1 MKSLSCVQLVVTLWT
16 AAHQAPP
23 SMGFSRQESGLLQK
37 GNVYIYW
44 ASLVSQ
50 KVKNLPT
57 MRETW
62 ALSLGWED
70 PLKKG
75 TVPDSTQLQYS
86 CLEYCQGQKN
96 LAGEQPMGSQKV
108 R

>member
-1 MKSLSCVQLVVTLWT
+1 MGVENERSLKVKEVK
-16 AAHQAPP
+16 A
-23 SMGFSRQESGLLQK
+23 FQESGLLQN

-57 MRETW
+57 MSKTW
-62 ALSLGWED
+62 VLSLGWED

-75 TVPDSTQLQYS
+75 MIPDSTPLQHS
-86 CLEYCQGQKN
+86 CLEYCHGQKN
-96 LAGEQPMGSQKV
+96 LAGEQQMGSQKV
-108 R
+108 RRLSD